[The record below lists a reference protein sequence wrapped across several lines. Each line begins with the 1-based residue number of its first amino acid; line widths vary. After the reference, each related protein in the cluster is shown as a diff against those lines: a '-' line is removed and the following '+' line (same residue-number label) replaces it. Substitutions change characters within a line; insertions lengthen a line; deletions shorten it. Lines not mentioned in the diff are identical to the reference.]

1 MSVKN
6 KFPGPVA
13 DVKLVPK
20 VAYFAPEWV
29 AYFSPE
35 WVAYFAPE
43 RWHTIVR
50 IIHKMDFNGFQAAG
64 KYVFAGHDQI
74 LIKMFDC
81 KVNK

>member
-6 KFPGPVA
+6 KFPGSVA

-50 IIHKMDFNGFQAAG
+50 IIQTNM
-64 KYVFAGHDQI
+64 
-74 LIKMFDC
+74 
-81 KVNK
+81 

>member
-6 KFPGPVA
+6 KFPGSVA

-50 IIHKMDFNGFQAAG
+50 IIQSGRLYRAVFLKLLITAEAKCRRAFQS
-64 KYVFAGHDQI
+64 
-74 LIKMFDC
+74 
-81 KVNK
+81 N

>member
-6 KFPGPVA
+6 KFPDPVA

-20 VAYFAPEWV
+20 VAYFAPEGV

-50 IIHKMDFNGFQAAG
+50 IIHGARRIQTRCIGTDFPEVCQRQ
-64 KYVFAGHDQI
+64 V
-74 LIKMFDC
+74 
-81 KVNK
+81 

>member
-6 KFPGPVA
+6 KFPDPVA

-20 VAYFAPEWV
+20 VAYFAPEGV

-50 IIHKMDFNGFQAAG
+50 IIHLISEEKIAG
-64 KYVFAGHDQI
+64 TQHCQHVDLQVA
-74 LIKMFDC
+74 
-81 KVNK
+81 

>member
-6 KFPGPVA
+6 KFPDPVA

-20 VAYFAPEWV
+20 VAYFAPEGV

-50 IIHKMDFNGFQAAG
+50 IIHRECP
-64 KYVFAGHDQI
+64 V
-74 LIKMFDC
+74 L
-81 KVNK
+81 VS

>member
-6 KFPGPVA
+6 KFPDPVA

-20 VAYFAPEWV
+20 VAYFAPEGV

-50 IIHKMDFNGFQAAG
+50 IIQIFVLMNNLLDNRLMIHLNIYLSFQ
-64 KYVFAGHDQI
+64 D
-74 LIKMFDC
+74 
-81 KVNK
+81 

>member
-6 KFPGPVA
+6 KFPDPVA

-20 VAYFAPEWV
+20 VAYFAPEGV

-50 IIHKMDFNGFQAAG
+50 IIQKF
-64 KYVFAGHDQI
+64 I
-74 LIKMFDC
+74 SS
-81 KVNK
+81 

>member
-6 KFPGPVA
+6 KFPDPVA

-20 VAYFAPEWV
+20 VAYFAPEGV

-50 IIHKMDFNGFQAAG
+50 IIHQF
-64 KYVFAGHDQI
+64 
-74 LIKMFDC
+74 L
-81 KVNK
+81 

>member
-6 KFPGPVA
+6 KFPDPVA

-20 VAYFAPEWV
+20 VAYFAPEGV

-50 IIHKMDFNGFQAAG
+50 IIQSGSDFQAPA
-64 KYVFAGHDQI
+64 
-74 LIKMFDC
+74 
-81 KVNK
+81 VNHS